1 MMSSLSGNSSS
12 LRPYLSTQYAA
23 AGPSGVQ
30 RTAEPPALKADS
42 WDKVSAGKG
51 QVSQSQLASVIVT
64 LSPEGS
70 RLSEAEAKTA
80 AQQLFTRMDSDG
92 DGSVNESE
100 FMAAA
105 DKTSGRTNGGG
116 ARGPGGP
123 GGPGGHGGP
132 GGPGGPGPS
141 SGPGRTDK
149 SDAGRADG
157 LATADTTLDPADA
170 NEDGTV
176 SALERMTYEKQQAA
190 SA

>member
-1 MMSSLSGNSSS
+1 MMSPLSGPRTS
-12 LRPYLSTQYAA
+12 LRPYLSSQYTA

-80 AQQLFTRMDSDG
+80 AKQLFTRMDSDG

-105 DKTSGRTNGGG
+105 DKTSGRTDGGG

-123 GGPGGHGGP
+123 GGPGGA
-132 GGPGGPGPS
+132 GGPGPS
-141 SGPGRTDK
+141 SGPGRPDK
-149 SDAGRADG
+149 SDAGRPDG

-176 SALERMTYEKQQAA
+176 SALERMTYAEQQTA

>member
-1 MMSSLSGNSSS
+1 MISSLSG
-12 LRPYLSTQYAA
+12 PG
-23 AGPSGVQ
+23 AGVRMTVPSPQTPGQPAGVQ

-80 AQQLFTRMDSDG
+80 AKQLFARMDSDG

-105 DKTSGRTNGGG
+105 DKTPGRAAGVTLRVQPS
-116 ARGPGGP
+116 AGPGGR
-123 GGPGGHGGP
+123 
-132 GGPGGPGPS
+132 
-141 SGPGRTDK
+141 RTC
-149 SDAGRADG
+149 SVCICIV
-157 LATADTTLDPADA
+157 LAQSQRKL
-170 NEDGTV
+170 
-176 SALERMTYEKQQAA
+176 Y
-190 SA
+190 